1 MSMPDLIKQFDAYG
15 EHVILNRNM
24 VDDGE
29 GGVVTVWQEGAHFYA
44 AVMLD
49 NSVEM
54 RTAQALGVQGN
65 YTVTTEKPIRLPWH
79 TVFRRLSDGQ
89 VFRVTSRDDVAAPRT
104 STIQTRIVTAE
115 EWELPVD
122 E

>member
-54 RTAQALGVQGN
+54 RTAQAQGVQGN